1 MFLNHFLAITFGSTV
16 SYISAISE
24 ISSRKTMSENGV
36 VLQNLHLILKKKGWL
51 TAITETSSPEV
62 FTSLYLT
69 AEHRSMLLI

>member
-1 MFLNHFLAITFGSTV
+1 
-16 SYISAISE
+16 
-24 ISSRKTMSENGV
+24 MSENGV

-62 FTSLYLT
+62 FTSLYLA